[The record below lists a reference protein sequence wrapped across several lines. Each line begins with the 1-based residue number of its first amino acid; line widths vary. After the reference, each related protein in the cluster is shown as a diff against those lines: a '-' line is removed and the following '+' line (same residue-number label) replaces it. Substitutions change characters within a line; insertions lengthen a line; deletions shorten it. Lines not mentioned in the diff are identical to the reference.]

1 MLCFQGTGAVV
12 AWRHVVVFVPERDVV
27 RVAFFVLLPRQ
38 RTGVARGIE
47 GISAKCREP
56 SCRGQWEEGFNMC
69 SSVVRVCSHHAFAGG
84 TESLLCFE
92 GTGAVVAWR
101 HVRMM
106 RADPDKHRKA
116 SRRTLASSHHPNGRM
131 MIAKGSH
138 SRRAHIEP
146 FLPLTTA

>member
-1 MLCFQGTGAVV
+1 M

-101 HVRMM
+101 HVVVFVPERGVV
-106 RADPDKHRKA
+106 RVAFFVVLPEHRQ
-116 SRRTLASSHHPNGRM
+116 RRH
-131 MIAKGSH
+131 
-138 SRRAHIEP
+138 
-146 FLPLTTA
+146 